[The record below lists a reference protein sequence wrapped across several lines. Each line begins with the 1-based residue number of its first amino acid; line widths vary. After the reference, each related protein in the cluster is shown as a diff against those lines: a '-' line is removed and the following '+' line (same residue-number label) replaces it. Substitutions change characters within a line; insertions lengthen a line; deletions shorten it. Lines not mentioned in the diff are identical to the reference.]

1 MNEAPRPHDSG
12 GDRTSST
19 RDPHDEAA
27 AADPASKPGP
37 SGTVARYPLWV
48 IIGVFIVVALVA
60 LFIARVFVP
69 AGP

>member
-12 GDRTSST
+12 EDLTSTSRNT
-19 RDPHDEAA
+19 HDQAA
-27 AADPASKPGP
+27 AADPASKPGL

-48 IIGVFIVVALVA
+48 IIGVFVVVALLA

>member
-1 MNEAPRPHDSG
+1 MNEAPRPQDSG
-12 GDRTSST
+12 EERTSGPI
-19 RDPHDEAA
+19 DPHDEAA

-48 IIGVFIVVALVA
+48 IIGVFVVVALLA
-60 LFIARVFVP
+60 LFIARVLVP

>member
-1 MNEAPRPHDSG
+1 MNEAPRPEDT
-12 GDRTSST
+12 DDERPPVAAY
-19 RDPHDEAA
+19 PHEEAA

-48 IIGVFIVVALVA
+48 IIGVFVVVALVA
-60 LFIARVFVP
+60 LFIARVLVP